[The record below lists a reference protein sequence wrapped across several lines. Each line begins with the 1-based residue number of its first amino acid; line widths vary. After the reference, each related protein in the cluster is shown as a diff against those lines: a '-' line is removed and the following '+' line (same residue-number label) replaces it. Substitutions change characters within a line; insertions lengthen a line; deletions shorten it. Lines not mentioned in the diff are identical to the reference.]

1 MCPAV
6 LILSIFLLGRNRWL
20 QKKDTCLDQ
29 SGFSTKKLHT
39 GKQKKHE
46 KKKKKKKTKKKKNK
60 KKKKKKKQNKTK
72 TKTKQN

>member
-29 SGFSTKKLHT
+29 SGFSMKKLHT

-46 KKKKKKKTKKKKNK
+46 KKKKKNQETLIA
-60 KKKKKKKQNKTK
+60 
-72 TKTKQN
+72 